1 MDEVIY
7 SASGPPS
14 CMASMDEVIH
24 SAPAIVPAA
33 LSYLSFQAASRWTKT
48 VIPNLWLRRTRGIWR
63 GRRICRRR
71 FGAEVAAAAA
81 AGAVAEAEA
90 AAAACCC
97 KLEQILLQS
106 WLKRLQWVWRD
117 SIPWQIIIQGPTNR
131 SGRPARKML
140 MLIGTV
146 TRTHYELIAW
156 IMYSVYKF
164 MLWTIS
170 WWIDVL
176 VSLALWLSLSYTMK
190 LYELILW
197 ISMYANS
204 HDTWIH
210 CI

>member
-14 CMASMDEVIH
+14 CVASMDEVIH
-24 SAPAIVPAA
+24 SAPWRPWMKSSIVPAALPPVWRPWMKSPAIVPAA

-81 AGAVAEAEA
+81 AAAAAEAEA

-131 SGRPARKML
+131 SGRPARKMR

-156 IMYSVYKF
+156 IRYMN
-164 MLWTIS
+164 S
-170 WWIDVL
+170 W
-176 VSLALWLSLSYTMK
+176 
-190 LYELILW
+190 YELIQW
-197 ISMYANS
+197 RIHTMNSYAMN
-204 HDTWIH
+204 
-210 CI
+210 